1 MEEYLLTTWKL
12 RFNVNKNLSIDYLG
26 HPVMIS
32 DTNNNLPNSDALLSA
47 SACLAIPGGRGGAE
61 EDAADETVSS
71 ESTLFIHLFL
81 RLPSGDAESTSE
93 GVDLAACSG
102 LV

>member
-1 MEEYLLTTWKL
+1 M
-12 RFNVNKNLSIDYLG
+12 ID
-26 HPVMIS
+26 
-32 DTNNNLPNSDALLSA
+32 NLPNSDAMLLPA
-47 SACLAIPGGRGGAE
+47 SACLAIPAVGGCGGAE
-61 EDAADETVSS
+61 DEAADETVSS

-81 RLPSGDAESTSE
+81 RLPSGDEAESTSE

>member
-1 MEEYLLTTWKL
+1 MTLL
-12 RFNVNKNLSIDYLG
+12 
-26 HPVMIS
+26 
-32 DTNNNLPNSDALLSA
+32 A
-47 SACLAIPGGRGGAE
+47 SSPCCLFGPGPAE

-71 ESTLFIHLFL
+71 ESTLFIHFELFL
-81 RLPSGDAESTSE
+81 RIPSGDPAESTRD

>member
-1 MEEYLLTTWKL
+1 M
-12 RFNVNKNLSIDYLG
+12 ID
-26 HPVMIS
+26 
-32 DTNNNLPNSDALLSA
+32 NLPNSDAMLLAA
-47 SACLAIPGGRGGAE
+47 SACFAIPVGGCGCGGAE
-61 EDAADETVSS
+61 DEAADETVSS

-81 RLPSGDAESTSE
+81 RLPSGDAAESTSE

>member
-1 MEEYLLTTWKL
+1 M
-12 RFNVNKNLSIDYLG
+12 ID
-26 HPVMIS
+26 
-32 DTNNNLPNSDALLSA
+32 NLPNSDAMLPA
-47 SACLAIPGGRGGAE
+47 SACFAIPAVGGCGCGGAE
-61 EDAADETVSS
+61 DEAADETVSS

-81 RLPSGDAESTSE
+81 RLPSGDAAESTSE

>member
-1 MEEYLLTTWKL
+1 M
-12 RFNVNKNLSIDYLG
+12 ID
-26 HPVMIS
+26 
-32 DTNNNLPNSDALLSA
+32 NLPNSDARLPA
-47 SACLAIPGGRGGAE
+47 SACFVAIPVGCGCGAA
-61 EDAADETVSS
+61 EDEAADETVSN

>member
-1 MEEYLLTTWKL
+1 M
-12 RFNVNKNLSIDYLG
+12 ID
-26 HPVMIS
+26 
-32 DTNNNLPNSDALLSA
+32 DLPNSDALLPA
-47 SACLAIPGGRGGAE
+47 SACLAIPAVGGCGAE
-61 EDAADETVSS
+61 DEAVDETVSS

-81 RLPSGDAESTSE
+81 RLPSGDEAESTSE

>member
-1 MEEYLLTTWKL
+1 M
-12 RFNVNKNLSIDYLG
+12 ID
-26 HPVMIS
+26 
-32 DTNNNLPNSDALLSA
+32 NLPNSDALLPA
-47 SACLAIPGGRGGAE
+47 SARFAIPGGGCGAD

>member
-1 MEEYLLTTWKL
+1 M
-12 RFNVNKNLSIDYLG
+12 ID
-26 HPVMIS
+26 
-32 DTNNNLPNSDALLSA
+32 NLPNSDAMLLAA
-47 SACLAIPGGRGGAE
+47 SACFAIPVGGCGCGGAE
-61 EDAADETVSS
+61 DEAADETVSS

-81 RLPSGDAESTSE
+81 RLPSGDPAESTSE

>member
-1 MEEYLLTTWKL
+1 M
-12 RFNVNKNLSIDYLG
+12 ID
-26 HPVMIS
+26 
-32 DTNNNLPNSDALLSA
+32 NLPNSDAMLPA
-47 SACLAIPGGRGGAE
+47 SACFAIPVGGCGCGGAE
-61 EDAADETVSS
+61 DEAADETVSS

-81 RLPSGDAESTSE
+81 RLPSGDPAESTSE

>member
-1 MEEYLLTTWKL
+1 MSGRSSGLPAEKITYCSAKAEP
-12 RFNVNKNLSIDYLG
+12 G
-26 HPVMIS
+26 
-32 DTNNNLPNSDALLSA
+32 TNQPNRRKGSFVIILPNSEVTLLA
-47 SACLAIPGGRGGAE
+47 SPCLAPE

-81 RLPSGDAESTSE
+81 RLPSGDAESTRE
-93 GVDLAACSG
+93 GVDLAAWSG

>member
-1 MEEYLLTTWKL
+1 M
-12 RFNVNKNLSIDYLG
+12 ID
-26 HPVMIS
+26 S
-32 DTNNNLPNSDALLSA
+32 LPNSDAMLLAA
-47 SACLAIPGGRGGAE
+47 SACFAIPVGGCGCGGAE
-61 EDAADETVSS
+61 DEAADETVSS

-81 RLPSGDAESTSE
+81 RLPSGDAAESTSE